1 MIEGINIREVW
12 DFRLSSAV
20 PGIDT
25 RSGTWVVSIYAKENP
40 DYDPENPT
48 TLALPLE
55 TYDTGIKSVEGDEY
69 DTVKVSV
76 CYEWLKSVRDKYSLD
91 NIEELKP
98 SVANTNKLTASLS
111 RACRGLSPAQA
122 KPKILALRMIDA
134 IELHGE
140 VK

>member
-1 MIEGINIREVW
+1 MIEGVHIREVW

-40 DYDPENPT
+40 DYDPDNSA

-55 TYDTGIKSVEGDEY
+55 IHDTGIKSVFGDEY
-69 DTVKVSV
+69 DKAKVSV
-76 CYEWLKSVRDKYSLD
+76 CFEWLKSVRDKYSLD

-98 SVANTNKLTASLS
+98 LVKDVNEENAKLS
-111 RACRGLSPAQA
+111 
-122 KPKILALRMIDA
+122 
-134 IELHGE
+134 ELGAA
-140 VK
+140 